1 MNEKLSSSDTHAIGD
16 KLTAENSFDVAYR
29 RNLQTDS
36 LDFMSTVIEKI
47 AGFSAQEMIAMGS
60 LSNSGD
66 LIHPDD
72 LPLVTA
78 GFSHALDIGFGTLE
92 YRFKHKD
99 GKYRWFADH
108 FTIIKDQYG
117 SPLFSEGIMRDIT
130 EIKKTGFEK
139 QKQR

>member
-1 MNEKLSSSDTHAIGD
+1 MSEKVGGFNISLED
-16 KLTAENSFDVAYR
+16 KKATDNSFDVAYR
-29 RNLQTDS
+29 RNLQADK
-36 LDFMSTVIEKI
+36 LEFMNPMIEKI

-60 LSNSGD
+60 ISSSGD

-78 GFSHALDIGFGTLE
+78 AFAHAMDIGFGTLE

-108 FTIIKDQYG
+108 FTIIKDQKG
-117 SPLFSEGIMRDIT
+117 KPLFSEGIMRDIT
-130 EIKKTGFEK
+130 KIKKEE
-139 QKQR
+139 

>member
-1 MNEKLSSSDTHAIGD
+1 MDEMLRNSATNNIED
-16 KLTAENSFDVAYR
+16 KKAAENSFDVAYK

-36 LDFMSTVIEKI
+36 LDFMSPVVEKI
-47 AGFSAQEMIAMGS
+47 TGFSAQEMMAMGS
-60 LSNSGD
+60 ISNTGD

-72 LPLVTA
+72 LPLVNA

-108 FTIIKDQYG
+108 FTIIKDQNG

-130 EIKKTGFEK
+130 EIKNKI
-139 QKQR
+139 

>member
-1 MNEKLSSSDTHAIGD
+1 MNEKLSDSGTHIIAD
-16 KLTAENSFDVAYR
+16 RRAAENSLDVAYR

-36 LDFMSTVIEKI
+36 LDFMSPMIEKI

-60 LSNSGD
+60 ISNSGD

-72 LPLVTA
+72 RPLVTA
-78 GFSHALDIGFGTLE
+78 GFIHALDIGFGTLE

-108 FTIIKDQYG
+108 FMIIKDQNG
-117 SPLFSEGIMRDIT
+117 KPLFSEGIMRDIT
-130 EIKKTGFEK
+130 RIKKEE
-139 QKQR
+139 

>member
-1 MNEKLSSSDTHAIGD
+1 MSKKVGGFNISLED
-16 KLTAENSFDVAYR
+16 KKATDNSFDITYR
-29 RNLQTDS
+29 RNLQADK
-36 LDFMSTVIEKI
+36 LEFMSPMIEKI

-60 LSNSGD
+60 ISKSGD

-78 GFSHALDIGFGTLE
+78 AFAHAMDIGFGTLE

-108 FTIIKDQYG
+108 FTIIKDQKG
-117 SPLFSEGIMRDIT
+117 KPLFSEGIMRDINKV
-130 EIKKTGFEK
+130 KKEE
-139 QKQR
+139 

>member
-1 MNEKLSSSDTHAIGD
+1 MSKKVGGFNISLED
-16 KLTAENSFDVAYR
+16 KKATDNSFDITYR
-29 RNLQTDS
+29 RNLQADK
-36 LDFMSTVIEKI
+36 LEFMSPMIEKI

-60 LSNSGD
+60 ISRSED

-78 GFSHALDIGFGTLE
+78 AFAHAMDIGFGTLE

-108 FTIIKDQYG
+108 FAIIKDQKG
-117 SPLFSEGIMRDIT
+117 KPLFSEGIMRDIT
-130 EIKKTGFEK
+130 KIKKEE
-139 QKQR
+139 

>member
-1 MNEKLSSSDTHAIGD
+1 MSEKVGGFNISLED
-16 KLTAENSFDVAYR
+16 KKVTDNSFDIAYR
-29 RNLQTDS
+29 RNLQADK
-36 LDFMSTVIEKI
+36 LEFMSPMIEKI

-60 LSNSGD
+60 ISKSGD

-78 GFSHALDIGFGTLE
+78 AFAHAMDIGFGTLE

-108 FTIIKDQYG
+108 FTIIKDQKG
-117 SPLFSEGIMRDIT
+117 KPLFSEGIMRDINKV
-130 EIKKTGFEK
+130 KKEE
-139 QKQR
+139 

>member
-1 MNEKLSSSDTHAIGD
+1 MDQKLGSSATHVIGNNR
-16 KLTAENSFDVAYR
+16 AVENSLDVAYR
-29 RNLQTDS
+29 RNLQADS
-36 LDFMSTVIEKI
+36 LESMSSMIEKI

-60 LSNSGD
+60 ISKSGD

-78 GFSHALDIGFGTLE
+78 AFTHAMDVGFGTLE

-108 FTIIKDQYG
+108 FTIIKDQKG
-117 SPLFSEGIMRDIT
+117 KPLFSEGIMRDIT
-130 EIKKTGFEK
+130 KIKKEI
-139 QKQR
+139 

>member
-1 MNEKLSSSDTHAIGD
+1 MNEKVGGFNISLED
-16 KLTAENSFDVAYR
+16 KKATDNSFDIAYR
-29 RNLQTDS
+29 RNLQADK
-36 LDFMSTVIEKI
+36 LEFMSPMIEQI

-60 LSNSGD
+60 ISRSGD

-78 GFSHALDIGFGTLE
+78 AFAHAMDIGFGTLE

-108 FTIIKDQYG
+108 FTIIKDQKG
-117 SPLFSEGIMRDIT
+117 KPLFSEGIMRDIT
-130 EIKKTGFEK
+130 KI
-139 QKQR
+139 

>member
-1 MNEKLSSSDTHAIGD
+1 MNEKLRNADQTVENQQIG
-16 KLTAENSFDVAYR
+16 KNSLDVAYR

-36 LDFMSTVIEKI
+36 LDFMSPVIEKI
-47 AGFSAQEMIAMGS
+47 AGYSAQEMIAMGS
-60 LSNSGD
+60 ISKSSD

-78 GFSHALDIGFGTLE
+78 GFAHAIDIGFGTLE

-108 FTIIKDQYG
+108 FTIIKDQDG
-117 SPLFSEGIMRDIT
+117 SPLYSEGIMRDIT
-130 EIKKTGFEK
+130 GIKKEE
-139 QKQR
+139 

>member
-1 MNEKLSSSDTHAIGD
+1 MNEKVGGFNISLED
-16 KLTAENSFDVAYR
+16 KKATDNSFDIAYR
-29 RNLQTDS
+29 RNLQADK
-36 LDFMSTVIEKI
+36 LEFMSQMIEKI

-60 LSNSGD
+60 ISSSGD

-78 GFSHALDIGFGTLE
+78 AFAHAMDIGFGTLE

-108 FTIIKDQYG
+108 FTIIKDQKG
-117 SPLFSEGIMRDIT
+117 KPLFSEGIMRDIT
-130 EIKKTGFEK
+130 KIKKEE
-139 QKQR
+139 